1 MNSTQLERFFQ
12 NRANAQERIE
22 VIDWLLDPQNDA
34 EIRSWLK
41 NNWEQ
46 VLAFS
51 SNDTCTDADVERMW
65 EKIRNSIETISAT
78 KATPAIQDPL
88 PETSRKQPWTKW
100 AIAASIVGMLLSLSY
115 QYFTSSPTAATSQAP
130 GTGVTRQS
138 PIPDIAPPQESRA
151 VLTLADG
158 TKVYLDSTVNGMLA
172 TQGEVAVKRNE
183 QGEIVYTGESDVVA
197 YNTLSI
203 PRGSKPIRLVLADGS
218 LVWLNAASSI
228 TYPTAFAGKERRVSM
243 TGEAYFE
250 VTRNVDLPFFVDQGK
265 VRIQVLGTHF
275 NVNADETSGS
285 ARITLLEGSVKVSSE
300 LNTVQVRPGQQ
311 VRTNANKLNV
321 VDNVD
326 IEEVMS
332 WKNGQFFFT
341 GTDIRSIMKQV
352 EKYYDV
358 EVEFRD
364 EIPYQFVAKI
374 SRDVNVSAFL
384 EKLELTNLIHF
395 KIEGKRI
402 IVMK

>member
-34 EIRSWLK
+34 AIRSWLK

-51 SNDTCTDADVERMW
+51 SKDTCTDADVERMW
-65 EKIRNSIETISAT
+65 EKIRSSIETISVN
-78 KATPAIQDPL
+78 KDIPAIHDPL
-88 PETSRKQPWTKW
+88 PERSRKQPWTNW
-100 AIAASIVGMLLSLSY
+100 AIAASIMGMLLSLSY
-115 QYFTSSPTAATSQAP
+115 LLFSPNPTATASQVS
-130 GTGVTRQS
+130 GTGFPLQS
-138 PIPDIAPPQESRA
+138 PIQDIAPPQESRA

-172 TQGEVAVKRNE
+172 TQGEITVKRNE

-228 TYPTAFAGKERRVSM
+228 TYPTAFTSKERRVSM

-250 VTRNVDLPFFVDQGK
+250 VTHMDMPFFVDQGK

-275 NVNADETSGS
+275 NVNADETNGS
-285 ARITLLEGSVKVSSE
+285 AKITLLEGSVKVSTE

-311 VRTNANKLNV
+311 VSTTANKLKV

-341 GTDIRSIMKQV
+341 GTDIMAIMKQV

-374 SRDVNVSAFL
+374 SRDVNISAFL